1 MPNAQ
6 CILVVDDTADN
17 RTLLKMLL
25 EDKYQVVEASS
36 GAECLEKIEA
46 NKPDLVLLDVNMP
59 GMTGYEVCIQLRK
72 DKQTEA
78 LPVIFVSALDSS
90 EERLAGF
97 EAGADDY
104 ITKPVDGLELLE
116 KVAFRLTRSLEIVEA
131 KQEAS
136 TAMNVAMEAMTS
148 SSELGE
154 IIQFVKKVQLIDTL
168 EGVGQS
174 IIDIARNFGL
184 NSCALITGNNPI
196 FVGCEEE
203 SIEAKVLDKFQ
214 QSPERVTN
222 LGIRTIIR
230 SDNLVLLVKNMPL
243 DEESRYGR
251 LKDHLVVL
259 EDIAYGRLT
268 TLHAQNAI
276 GEQRIDI
283 INKLISL
290 AEDQIKLTSEKI
302 HGHSETITNTM
313 SDMLNELENMLFGL
327 GLDDDQEKK
336 LIQLADKTSIKL
348 NESSE
353 STSHLDSDLGVILE
367 ALYTLLEKE
376 K

>member
-1 MPNAQ
+1 MSNDQ
-6 CILVVDDTADN
+6 CILVVDDAADN

-36 GAECLEKIEA
+36 GKECLDKIES
-46 NKPDLVLLDVNMP
+46 NNPDLILLDVNMP
-59 GMTGYEVCIQLRK
+59 GMTGYEVCIQIRK
-72 DKQTEA
+72 NKQTEA

-104 ITKPVDGLELLE
+104 ITKPVDGNELLE
-116 KVAFRLTRSLEIVEA
+116 KVEMRLARSMEIAAA

-154 IIQFVKKVQLIDTL
+154 IIQFVKNVQSIDTL

-174 IIDIARNFGL
+174 IIDIAKNFGL
-184 NSCALITGNNPI
+184 NSCALIAGTQPI
-196 FVGCEEE
+196 LVGCEEE

-276 GEQRIDI
+276 GEQRKDI

-290 AEDQIKLTSEKI
+290 AETQIKSTSEKI
-302 HGHSETITNTM
+302 HAHSTTITNTM
-313 SDMLNELENMLFGL
+313 GDMLNELENMLFSL

-336 LIQLADKTSIKL
+336 LMQLADRTSIKL
-348 NESSE
+348 NESNE
-353 STSHLDSDLGVILE
+353 STSHLDADLGVILE
-367 ALYTLLEKE
+367 ALYSLLEKE